1 MNTPKAEVSSMLAK
15 LPDDSSYEDIQY
27 HLYTLEKI
35 ARGLERASTEGEI
48 LHEDAKKRL
57 GKWLEN

>member
-1 MNTPKAEVSSMLAK
+1 MNSPKAEVSSMLSK

-35 ARGLERASTEGEI
+35 ARGLDRASKEGEI
-48 LHEDAKKRL
+48 SHEEATRRL
-57 GKWLEN
+57 GKWLDN